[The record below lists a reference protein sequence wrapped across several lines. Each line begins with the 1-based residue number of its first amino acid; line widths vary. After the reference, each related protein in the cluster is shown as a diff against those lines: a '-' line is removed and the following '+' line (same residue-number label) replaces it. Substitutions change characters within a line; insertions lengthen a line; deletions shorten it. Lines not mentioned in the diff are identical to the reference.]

1 MKSVQTKEPSI
12 DLELKKKELEE
23 KEERLKIDK
32 GKLVIDK
39 IDALRHILGETVID
53 EENNKAYSEGNK
65 YKQLLDEGEMEI
77 VKDKLFE
84 LIKML

>member
-1 MKSVQTKEPSI
+1 MKSVETKEPSI

-32 GKLVIDK
+32 GKLIIDK
-39 IDALRHILGETVID
+39 IDTLRHLLGETVID
-53 EENNKAYSEGNK
+53 EENNKTYSEGNK